1 MEEQTPPPQSQKS
14 SMVNTKTEQSPQ
26 VEAMTA
32 EQPPNTK
39 VSAPIQQEDEMVD
52 YEDEIMIA
60 PKPLE

>member
-14 SMVNTKTEQSPQ
+14 SMVNTKTQQSPQ
-26 VEAMTA
+26 VEAMTV

-60 PKPLE
+60 PKP